1 MINRDNKVL
10 ANNVILWFVLFICG
24 FGVFFKTKVFKKM
37 LYGTIK
43 IQSALNINLL
53 NAKLTS
59 YKNQFIDLQSKSID
73 WFLYDD
79 NFGF

>member
-1 MINRDNKVL
+1 
-10 ANNVILWFVLFICG
+10 
-24 FGVFFKTKVFKKM
+24 M

-53 NAKLTS
+53 NGKLTS
-59 YKNQFIDLQSKSID
+59 YRNQFIDLQSKSID